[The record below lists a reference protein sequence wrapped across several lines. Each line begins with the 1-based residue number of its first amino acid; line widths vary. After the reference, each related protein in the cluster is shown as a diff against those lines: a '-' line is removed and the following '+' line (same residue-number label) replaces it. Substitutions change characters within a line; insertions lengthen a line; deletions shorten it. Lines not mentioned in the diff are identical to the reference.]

1 MDDFTKKVYEMRGAG
16 GDMKKLMARGT
27 VAFFFLL
34 VLVAGC
40 NSVHIVPAA
49 HRGVKFNILS
59 GLVPIAYGEG
69 LAMKIPFVETFIDID
84 VRIDKVEH
92 QVSAA
97 SKDLQTV
104 GTTVALNFRPDPDR
118 VMNIYQSIGLSYR
131 ERVIDPSIQEA
142 VKSVTAQYTAEEL
155 ITRREEVKD
164 KIQSVLDEK
173 LRPEHII
180 VVAVNLTD
188 FQFSEVFSSAI
199 EQKQTAEQL
208 ALKAKRDLDRIRIE
222 AEQRVAQARA
232 EAEAQRM
239 LAQSITPQ
247 VVELRR
253 IDAFGEAIRKW
264 NGVMPQVSSGAL
276 PFWDVLGGQARDQ
289 ARNPR

>member
-1 MDDFTKKVYEMRGAG
+1 MDDFTKKVYEMRGSSG
-16 GDMKKLMARGT
+16 GFGKMLARGG
-27 VAFFFLL
+27 VGLILL
-34 VLVAGC
+34 ILLVAGC
-40 NSVHIVPAA
+40 SSVHIVPAG

-84 VRIDKVEH
+84 VRIDKIEH
-92 QVSAA
+92 QASAA

-104 GTTVALNFRPDPDR
+104 NTTVALNFRPDPEK
-118 VMNIYQSIGLSYR
+118 VMAIYQSIGLAYR
-131 ERVIDPSIQEA
+131 QRVIDPAIQEA

-155 ITRREEVKD
+155 ITRREEVKS

-173 LRPEHII
+173 LRPENII

-188 FQFSEVFSSAI
+188 FQFSEVFASAI

-222 AEQRVAQARA
+222 AEQRVAQAKA

-253 IDAFGEAIRKW
+253 IDAFQDAIRKW
-264 NGVMPQVSSGAL
+264 NGQMPQVSSGAL
-276 PFWDVLGGQARDQ
+276 PFWDVLGNARP
-289 ARNPR
+289 PREGH

>member
-1 MDDFTKKVYEMRGAG
+1 MDDWTKKVYEMKGSGAG
-16 GDMKKLMARGT
+16 LGRLMARGG
-27 VAFFFLL
+27 VA
-34 VLVAGC
+34 VVILVALIAGC
-40 NSVHIVPAA
+40 SAVHIVPAG
-49 HRGVKFNILS
+49 HRGVKFNILT
-59 GLVPIAYGEG
+59 GLVPVAYGEG
-69 LAMKIPFVETFIDID
+69 LAMKVPFVETFVDID
-84 VRIDKVEH
+84 VRIDKIEH
-92 QVSAA
+92 QASAA

-104 GTTVALNFRPDPDR
+104 NTTVALNFRPDPAK
-118 VMNIYQSIGLSYR
+118 VMAIYQSIGLSYR
-131 ERVIDPSIQEA
+131 ERVIDPAIQEA

-155 ITRREEVKD
+155 ITRREEVKG

-173 LRPEHII
+173 LRPENII

-188 FQFSEVFSSAI
+188 FQFSEVFASAI

-222 AEQRVAQARA
+222 AEQRVAQAKA

-253 IDAFGEAIRKW
+253 IDALQEAIRKW
-264 NGVMPQVSSGAL
+264 NGQMPQVSSGAL
-276 PFWDVLGGQARDQ
+276 PFWDVLGNNRAAREPQ
-289 ARNPR
+289 R